1 MIDVWIIWLI
11 LIILLLNTISAL
23 ITVFHRPRNIVT
35 TWAWI
40 LVLTLLPIIGF
51 LIYAFFGRGIAQEKI
66 FSISNQK
73 HVGLDQL
80 KLMELADDAKRKA
93 IERQDK
99 NKDPNNRSDQTHY
112 ADHIIKFFNE
122 TEETPLTRHNEV
134 ELFFDGKEK
143 FKKMF
148 EDVRNAK
155 ETVHV
160 EYYAFIKSDIGEQ
173 FLELLT
179 QKAKEGLEVRLLYD
193 PWGSNGTRKSWFKDF
208 EAAGG
213 EVLQFITSKNVIAK
227 TRLNYHLHRKIVVVD
242 GCVGWTGGF
251 NVGDQYVNVT
261 DKFGYWR
268 DTHVRIKGVAT
279 LLLQERFFQ
288 DWNAS
293 IERREEA
300 LSFEEKYFPSDR
312 FDIDANL
319 PIQIVTDG
327 PDRREEV
334 LKDGFIDMIVSA
346 KKSVWIQSP
355 YLVPDDPMFT
365 ALTIAARS
373 GVDVRI
379 MIPCMPDH
387 PFIYRATQYYA
398 NLLTSYGIKIYSY
411 QKGFLHAKASVFDD
425 KICTVG
431 SMNQDFRSYSL
442 NFEANAFIYD
452 AKISHKISRAFEND
466 MKDSLLITPEV
477 IKSQGHWLHFKQRFS
492 RLLSPIL

>member
-1 MIDVWIIWLI
+1 MIDVWIIWLV

-80 KLMELADDAKRKA
+80 KLMELTERKKQLA
-93 IERQDK
+93 IK
-99 NKDPNNRSDQTHY
+99 NQSAEAITNRSDQTRY
-112 ADHIIKFFNE
+112 AEHIIKFFNE
-122 TEETPLTRHNEV
+122 TEETPLTRHNNV

-143 FKKMF
+143 FEKMF
-148 EDVRNAK
+148 EDIRNAK

-160 EYYAFIKSDIGEQ
+160 EYYAFIKSDIGEK
-173 FLELLT
+173 FLKLLT

-208 EAAGG
+208 QAAGG

-242 GCVGWTGGF
+242 GCIGWTGGF

-261 DKFGYWR
+261 EKFGYWR
-268 DTHVRIKGVAT
+268 DTHVRIKGVAS

-293 IERREEA
+293 IERSEEA
-300 LSFEEKYFPSDR
+300 LAFSEKYFPSDR
-312 FDIDANL
+312 FDNKDNI

-327 PDRREEV
+327 PDSRSEI
-334 LKDGFIDMIVSA
+334 LKDGFIDMIISA

-411 QKGFLHAKASVFDD
+411 QKGFMHAKASVFDE
-425 KICTVG
+425 KICSVG

-452 AKISHKISRAFEND
+452 SKISHKVARAFEKD
-466 MKDSLLITPEV
+466 MKDCLLITPEV
-477 IKSQGHWLHFKQRFS
+477 IKSQGKWLHFKQRFS